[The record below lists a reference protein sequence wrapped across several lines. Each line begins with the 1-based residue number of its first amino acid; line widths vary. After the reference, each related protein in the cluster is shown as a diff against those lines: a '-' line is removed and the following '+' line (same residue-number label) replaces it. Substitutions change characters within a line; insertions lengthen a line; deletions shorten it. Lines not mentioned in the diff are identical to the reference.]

1 MCIGEEGNGRWLQVG
16 HEAEAPTSGPG
27 RSQCLHILRTCMRLL
42 VVNVAQVTPQTPAD
56 PEMRLEN
63 SLHYLRTSIMNLAEL
78 SCGPQ
83 ADKLLLSTCEE
94 AGNALVAGFD
104 VFFPDTEQQAAL
116 VIDLLGRAEHSRIL
130 RALAMQMSKP
140 GAHNLLFAIFDGT
153 WLAGGEERVAMAH
166 KLLLLLFEKVVSS
179 PQIQKDEEMADLG
192 VEEDGISHSTLLHLL
207 AAFQRNLFSVPLS
220 AQRSTRESE
229 DLLFFYARCLIDHAI
244 RAVEAVMDQEGDVTL
259 SSPFVRRAR
268 GQRMEPEPQLEHRQR
283 ASPLLAGLPADR
295 REVQLQQGDGE
306 APGPRLLSQVD
317 REPLSCWE
325 DGLDPACA
333 ALAAGGGQ
341 DAGGREHDR
350 AHQRG
355 RGAEQEGDA
364 ADPQGPR
371 VGEQQLEHDQG
382 QPPREAAVALVQG
395 AGRHGL
401 PDVHA
406 DRALA
411 RRAQGLE
418 AHPLQRLR

>member
-1 MCIGEEGNGRWLQVG
+1 
-16 HEAEAPTSGPG
+16 
-27 RSQCLHILRTCMRLL
+27 
-42 VVNVAQVTPQTPAD
+42 
-56 PEMRLEN
+56 
-63 SLHYLRTSIMNLAEL
+63 
-78 SCGPQ
+78 
-83 ADKLLLSTCEE
+83 
-94 AGNALVAGFD
+94 
-104 VFFPDTEQQAAL
+104 
-116 VIDLLGRAEHSRIL
+116 
-130 RALAMQMSKP
+130 
-140 GAHNLLFAIFDGT
+140 
-153 WLAGGEERVAMAH
+153 
-166 KLLLLLFEKVVSS
+166 
-179 PQIQKDEEMADLG
+179 
-192 VEEDGISHSTLLHLL
+192 
-207 AAFQRNLFSVPLS
+207 
-220 AQRSTRESE
+220 
-229 DLLFFYARCLIDHAI
+229 
-244 RAVEAVMDQEGDVTL
+244 
-259 SSPFVRRAR
+259 
-268 GQRMEPEPQLEHRQR
+268 MEPEPQLEHRQR

-418 AHPLQRLR
+418 AHPLQRLRVRQEQLAPHPARLAPRPRAHPRQPHRALHVVEPAGGSEAHRCRHEALAHLPHVLGRVEDGVARGSARRGMGRRERKARRGAGCAGDGS